1 MTYQL
6 CNNNLINANKTGGFM
21 KNKIN
26 IPRGAVSI
34 IGFPL
39 DGCEAK
45 FLSFDNISDIKT
57 VLAYD
62 YEDGKPWH
70 DNTCVLEIIFHNYQ
84 ENLCDDKI
92 RILFDFPSKL
102 LLQFSQ
108 IMLDLPIT
116 ETDDN
121 NWLCPSYP
129 ISIKMDL
136 TCSYYSEPTNEEL
149 GIKTEDFDEFSC
161 SIKHKKHFY
170 KTNPEMPDD

>member
-1 MTYQL
+1 
-6 CNNNLINANKTGGFM
+6 M
-21 KNKIN
+21 KKKIN
-26 IPRGAVSI
+26 VPRGAALI

-45 FLSFDNISDIKT
+45 FLSFDNINDIKT

-70 DNTCVLEIIFHNYQ
+70 DKTCVLEIIFHNFQ
-84 ENLCDDKI
+84 ENLCDDRI
-92 RILFDFPSKL
+92 RILFDDPSTL
-102 LLQFSQ
+102 LLQLSQ
-108 IMLDLPIT
+108 IMLSLPIA
-116 ETDDN
+116 ETDRIN
-121 NWLCPSYP
+121 CLSPSYP

-136 TCSYYSEPTNEEL
+136 SCNYCLDPANAET